1 MAETENNAPAQ
12 GRIIRVQGSVID
24 IEFPF
29 GRLPEIYNALTVTID
44 GVQGE
49 EGSSATTITLE
60 VEQHLGD
67 SIVRAVALKP
77 TDGLVRGSL
86 VTDTGGP
93 IEVPVGDVTK
103 GHVFDVSGNILNAKP
118 DEKVEVKERW
128 SIHRSAPAFDQL
140 ESKTEMFETGIKVI
154 YSTYESNETMYAKL
168 KTYKDGAYDLVV
180 PSTYY
185 VDKMRKEGMIQK
197 IDKSKLTNF
206 SNLDP
211 DMLNKPFDPNNDY
224 SIPYIWGA
232 TAIGVN
238 GDAVDPKSVT
248 SWADLWKPEY
258 KGSLLL
264 TDDAREVFQM
274 ALRKLGYSGNTTDP
288 KEIEAAYNELKKLM
302 PNVAAFNSDN
312 PANPYMEGEVNLG
325 MIWNGS
331 AFVARQAGTPI
342 DVVWPKEGGI
352 FWMDSLAIPANA
364 KNKEG
369 ALKLINFLLR
379 PDVAKQVAETIGY
392 PTPNLAARKL
402 LSPEVAN
409 DKTLYPDA
417 ETIKN
422 GEWQN
427 DVGSANSIYEEYYQ
441 KLKAG
446 R

>member
-1 MAETENNAPAQ
+1 MKKWSRHLLAA
-12 GRIIRVQGSVID
+12 S
-24 IEFPF
+24 
-29 GRLPEIYNALTVTID
+29 ALAIGMGAAHAD
-44 GVQGE
+44 
-49 EGSSATTITLE
+49 
-60 VEQHLGD
+60 D
-67 SIVRAVALKP
+67 
-77 TDGLVRGSL
+77 
-86 VTDTGGP
+86 
-93 IEVPVGDVTK
+93 
-103 GHVFDVSGNILNAKP
+103 
-118 DEKVEVKERW
+118 
-128 SIHRSAPAFDQL
+128 
-140 ESKTEMFETGIKVI
+140 SKTLYFYNWTEYVPPGLLEQFTKETGIKVI
-154 YSTYESNETMYAKL
+154 YSTSESNETMYAKL

-180 PSTYY
+180 PSTYF
-185 VDKMRKEGMIQK
+185 VDKMRKEGMLQK

-211 DMLNKPFDPNNDY
+211 QMLNKPFDPNNDY

-238 GDAVDPKSVT
+238 SEAIDPKTIT

-258 KGSLLL
+258 KSSLLL

-325 MIWNGS
+325 MVWNGS
-331 AFVARQAGTPI
+331 AYVARQAGTPLEVI
-342 DVVWPKEGGI
+342 WPKEGGI
-352 FWMDSLAIPANA
+352 FWMDSLSIPANA
-364 KNKEG
+364 KNVDG

-392 PTPNLAARKL
+392 PTPNLAARKM
-402 LSPEVAN
+402 LSPAVAN
-409 DKTLYPDA
+409 DKSLYPDA
-417 ETIKN
+417 ATIEK

-427 DVGSANSIYEEYYQ
+427 DVGSASAIYEEYYQ